1 MKITYKMMGK
11 KDETEPFAPDGY
23 TCIGWLRADNH
34 TTANTTSDQE

>member
-1 MKITYKMMGK
+1 MKRNLLLLM
-11 KDETEPFAPDGY
+11 GY